1 MWEDSVNHDVWERF
15 TFDDNPSGI
24 VVDAIAPSK
33 KVTRIWNSEG
43 HEIYH
48 IGSDEVVDIVSTQ
61 SEAHERVNELGKKEY
76 YSKPVGT
83 SGQATP
89 DDRILMLKRVGQD
102 RTILMPSPTLANV
115 LFQIRNVMWG
125 SQRNTLSG

>member
-61 SEAHERVNELGKKEY
+61 SEAHERVNGLGKKEY

-89 DDRILMLKRVGQD
+89 DDRILMLKRVGARPYD
-102 RTILMPSPTLANV
+102 SHAKPDSGERTLPNLERDV
-115 LFQIRNVMWG
+115 G